1 MQNGIFLLSV
11 RRRGQIYILWKNL
24 RKILILY
31 TLSLNANEFLT
42 LLYLSTSD
50 FSWYIATSDVKQV
63 EMRFGAP
70 VEI

>member
-11 RRRGQIYILWKNL
+11 RRRGQIYIFWKNL

-50 FSWYIATSDVKQV
+50 VKQV